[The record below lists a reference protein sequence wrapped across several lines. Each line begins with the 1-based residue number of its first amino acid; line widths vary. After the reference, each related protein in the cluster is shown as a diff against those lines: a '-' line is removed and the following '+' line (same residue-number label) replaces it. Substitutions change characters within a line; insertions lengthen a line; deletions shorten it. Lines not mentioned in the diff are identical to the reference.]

1 MQHASQRTS
10 THSFCV
16 ARPCASSTDIC
27 QIQMM
32 NEIDALRQVKFLE
45 KKQAE
50 TTPGTTAADAS
61 IFQPILKK
69 ETSVFEQIVM

>member
-1 MQHASQRTS
+1 
-10 THSFCV
+10 
-16 ARPCASSTDIC
+16 
-27 QIQMM
+27 MM

-50 TTPGTTAADAS
+50 TLLQTPGTTGADAS